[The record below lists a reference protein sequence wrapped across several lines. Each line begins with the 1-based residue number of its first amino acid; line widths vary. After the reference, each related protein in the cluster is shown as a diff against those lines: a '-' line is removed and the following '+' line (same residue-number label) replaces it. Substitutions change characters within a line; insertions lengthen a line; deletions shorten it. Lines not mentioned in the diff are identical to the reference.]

1 MSVAEKRDYY
11 EVLGVDRDAD
21 QRTIKRAFLKKART
35 VHPDVSDDVLHRTP
49 LWWRRGGARFVS
61 GFANALFYAVI
72 MFWFVSCSSG
82 LYYRPYFYM

>member
-1 MSVAEKRDYY
+1 MKETRLNNGVTMPAIGFGVFQ
-11 EVLGVDRDAD
+11 VL
-21 QRTIKRAFLKKART
+21 
-35 VHPDVSDDVLHRTP
+35 SDDVLHRTP